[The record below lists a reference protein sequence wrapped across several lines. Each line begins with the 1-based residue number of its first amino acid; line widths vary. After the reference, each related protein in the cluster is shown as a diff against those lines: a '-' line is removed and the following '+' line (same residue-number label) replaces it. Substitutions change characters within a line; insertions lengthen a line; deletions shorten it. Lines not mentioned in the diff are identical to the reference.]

1 MPRGAAAEGQMDE
14 VRLTIRLPADVADFL
29 TKQSRENFTSRNA
42 EVIRSVKERI
52 SRLDKEK
59 GEALAL

>member
-1 MPRGAAAEGQMDE
+1 MDE
-14 VRLTIRLPADVADFL
+14 VRMTIRLPAEVADFL
-29 TKQSRENFTSRNA
+29 QRQARENFTSRNA

-59 GEALAL
+59 GEALA